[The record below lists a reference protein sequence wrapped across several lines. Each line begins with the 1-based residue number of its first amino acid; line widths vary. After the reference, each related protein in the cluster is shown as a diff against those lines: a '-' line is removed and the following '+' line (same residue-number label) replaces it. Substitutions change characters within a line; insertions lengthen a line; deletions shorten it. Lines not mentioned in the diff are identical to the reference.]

1 MQEESTEI
9 LGVSPAP
16 PGWVVVTEQNGK
28 LDYRPVIH
36 WVSTRVTVEGTTF
49 PMVHP
54 MIHDGADIVGILQYE
69 GLLYLPK
76 LYEQGMEENE
86 KASLEGKAHLEQA
99 LQQAGALEGKAHLEQ
114 ALQQAGARKKGLRLV
129 PSRRSIQHDEEDRGG
144 GRGSEPPDG

>member
-99 LQQAGALEGKAHLEQ
+99 LQQAGA
-114 ALQQAGARKKGLRLV
+114 RKKGLRLV